1 MLLTFC
7 WKNFQVRWIKDGR
20 DMNLVPGMLDG
31 RIGMTAKNTLIITQ
45 IQFSDQGLYTCEASN
60 DLGKAT
66 NSTYMTVVGK

>member
-1 MLLTFC
+1 
-7 WKNFQVRWIKDGR
+7 
-20 DMNLVPGMLDG
+20 MNLVPGMLDG
-31 RIGMTAKNTLIITQ
+31 RIGMTAKNTLIIPQ